1 MRIHLLLADSAQAD
15 PTGKVHALGIGWTV
29 TSTPTPPA
37 ALIAMIWVEWHEAN
51 QKFNLTGSL
60 VDGDGSE
67 IDVDG
72 PDGFG
77 PIKFEGVIEAG
88 RPPGLPAGTDQM
100 MPLVVNLGPGLKLT
114 PGHRYEWRVRIDT
127 APNPTIGVAGFL
139 IRPST

>member
-1 MRIHLLLADSAQAD
+1 MRIHLLLADSAQAE

-60 VDGDGSE
+60 VDGDGKE

-77 PIKFEGVIEAG
+77 PVKFEGAIEAG
-88 RPPGLPAGTDQM
+88 RPPGLPPGTDQM

-139 IRPST
+139 IRPNS

>member
-37 ALIAMIWVEWHEAN
+37 ALIAMIRVEWHEAN

-60 VDGDGSE
+60 VDGDGKE

-72 PDGFG
+72 PDGLG
-77 PIKFEGVIEAG
+77 PVKFEGVIEAG
-88 RPPGLPAGTDQM
+88 RPPGLPPGTDQM
-100 MPLVVNLGPGLKLT
+100 MPLVVNLGPGLKLA
-114 PGHRYEWRVRIDT
+114 PGSRYEWRVKIDT

-139 IRPST
+139 IRPNP